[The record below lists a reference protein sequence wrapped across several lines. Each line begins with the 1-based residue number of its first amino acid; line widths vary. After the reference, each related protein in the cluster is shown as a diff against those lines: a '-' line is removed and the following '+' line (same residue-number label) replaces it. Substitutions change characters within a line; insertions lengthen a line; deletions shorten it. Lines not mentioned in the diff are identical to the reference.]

1 MRTNNDLR
9 FKKTNNLFF
18 DATKTHLAK
27 KAIIKILNVCRTA
40 NRSIITFY
48 QHFSSKIDLINATI
62 KNQLKLVLPIPNKL
76 KPKTFRQLVYYLVDK
91 LTVFFNLN
99 NRLFYSNYEFINSKV
114 KNNSYFHLF
123 FTVITSI
130 VRMELL
136 TLNMQID
143 KQTCETL
150 SLFILGGICCVLFMS
165 IVDSKQTPNRKNIW
179 ETIKL
184 FAKSFNMNM

>member
-40 NRSIITFY
+40 NRSSITFY

-76 KPKTFRQLVYYLVDK
+76 KPKTFRQFVYYLVDK
-91 LTVFFNLN
+91 LTIFFNLN
-99 NRLFYSNYEFINSKV
+99 NKLFYSNYEFINSKV
-114 KNNSYFHLF
+114 KNNSYFRLF

-150 SLFILGGICCVLFMS
+150 CLFILGGICCVLFIS
-165 IVDSKQTPNRKNIW
+165 IVDNKQTPNSKNI
-179 ETIKL
+179 
-184 FAKSFNMNM
+184 

>member
-1 MRTNNDLR
+1 MRINNDLR

-40 NRSIITFY
+40 NRSSITFY

-99 NRLFYSNYEFINSKV
+99 NELFYSNYEFINSKV
-114 KNNSYFHLF
+114 KNNSYFRLF

-150 SLFILGGICCVLFMS
+150 SLFILGGICCVLFIS
-165 IVDSKQTPNRKNIW
+165 IVDSKQTPNSKNI
-179 ETIKL
+179 
-184 FAKSFNMNM
+184 